1 MQLDPKQIL
10 DGLRRRWWLALIVAL
25 TAAAVAYLY
34 SNAQPPVY
42 EAQVTIA
49 AKPVPPNSSLID
61 AIQKTLPTYAA
72 EMESKDL
79 IRRVVDDN
87 QIPDVDP
94 NTVVVKTQARPSDNS
109 IVMTVDHASG
119 LIAAELAEGISNAF
133 IEEQA
138 AENQQASASGE
149 SGLWVTTQAAA
160 VPDQP
165 YQPRPKL
172 YAAAAGI
179 FGLLLGL
186 LLAVG
191 LELLDTSL
199 KTAGDIQRYVG
210 ITTVGIIPR
219 GRD

>member
-10 DGLRRRWWLALIVAL
+10 EGLRRRWWLVLIVAL

-34 SNAQPPVY
+34 SNAQPSLY
-42 EAQVTIA
+42 EAQATIA
-49 AKPVPPNSSLID
+49 AEPVPPSPTLID

-72 EMESKDL
+72 QMASKDF
-79 IRRVVDDN
+79 IRQVVDDN
-87 QIPDVDP
+87 HIADVDP

-109 IVMTVDHASG
+109 IVMTVDHENPQT
-119 LIAAELAEGISNAF
+119 AAQLAESLYNAF
-133 IEEQA
+133 IEQQAAANQQTNASGDQVVWVITQA
-138 AENQQASASGE
+138 AEQ
-149 SGLWVTTQAAA
+149 
-160 VPDQP
+160 PDQP
-165 YQPRPKL
+165 FQPRPRL
-172 YAAAAGI
+172 YAAAAGL

-199 KTAGDIQRYVG
+199 KTPADVQRYVG
-210 ITTVGIIPR
+210 VNTVGIIPR

>member
-1 MQLDPKQIL
+1 MQLDLKQIL

-49 AKPVPPNSSLID
+49 AKPVPPDSSLID

-94 NTVVVKTQARPSDNS
+94 NTVVVKTQARPTDNS

-119 LIAAELAEGISNAF
+119 LVAAELAEDISNAF

-149 SGLWVTTQAAA
+149 SVIWVTTQAAA

>member
-34 SNAQPPVY
+34 SDAQPRVY
-42 EAQVTIA
+42 EAQGTIA
-49 AKPVPPNSSLID
+49 AQPVPPSPTLID

-72 EMESKDL
+72 EIASKDF
-79 IRRVVDDN
+79 IRQVVDEN
-87 QIPDVDP
+87 HIPDVDP
-94 NTVVVKTQARPSDNS
+94 DTVVVKTQARPTDNS
-109 IVMTVDHASG
+109 IVMTVDHEDS
-119 LIAAELAEGISNAF
+119 LIAAELTESLYNAF
-133 IEEQA
+133 IEQQA
-138 AENQQASASGE
+138 AENQQTNASGDQVV
-149 SGLWVTTQAAA
+149 WVITQAAE
-160 VPDQP
+160 QP
-165 YQPRPKL
+165 QQPFQPRPRL
-172 YAAAAGI
+172 YAAAAGL

-199 KTAGDIQRYVG
+199 KTPADVQRYVG
-210 ITTVGIIPR
+210 INTVGIIPR